1 MDDIRCRKCGHVGD
15 PISTTEPFP
24 TMGVR
29 LDMDDPDYDDHR
41 DGIDIDG
48 YLSIGLQVCR
58 SCHALL
64 GFWIEN
70 CDDAVFHADWGRD
83 REAEAKKINDRPAG
97 D

>member
-1 MDDIRCRKCGHVGD
+1 MNDIKCRKCGHVGA

-29 LDMDDPDYDDHR
+29 LDMDDPDYHDHR
-41 DGIDIDG
+41 DGIDVNG

-58 SCHALL
+58 CCHALL

-83 REAEAKKINDRPAG
+83 RDAEPLKINPRPEG